1 MFHSFTIQAV
11 TGSSFELQY
20 DSYCYEPVAELKY
33 CIYLYTLYGTCNFET
48 STSAPPLPPSPPYSP
63 PPPASPPPPPCLSP
77 DSSCRSSEQCYSKE
91 CNRPDDVEEEVCI

>member
-1 MFHSFTIQAV
+1 M

-20 DSYCYEPVAELKY
+20 DSSCYEPVAELKY

-63 PPPASPPPPPCLSP
+63 PPPPCLSP